1 MQINGLLEHDISAPD
16 AAAAKSAIRD
26 AVQRTEAVVED
37 LQGKP
42 LSTEIDGHVGLDS
55 SNQRA
60 FETNSQGET
69 GDLVRAQT
77 CISATLAGLNTV
89 LLTAEQGNPLST
101 EIDGHVGLD
110 SSNQRTFKTNSK
122 GEAGDPLVRAQTC
135 ISAPLAGLNA
145 VLLTAEQEF
154 GRAGPRGSDPV
165 LMYGQPRVR
174 DQDWPTQPKS
184 AAPPVEW
191 PWLTVEMPRRL
202 TLRHLSDIPPAS
214 GAGAL
219 VEGPLRLTLEPRVDS
234 RTAAKTK
241 GRGFW
246 RVMLHAGGVLGFA
259 AFVVWVVVS
268 IPSARRL
275 GHETMQLGFSGAPLP
290 PDLSRQVAVPG
301 AVPAPSER
309 PDQVAVTD
317 RSAPEH
323 KDQPDSVGSAA
334 VPSAS
339 APIISTPTRAAIT
352 KQPPRA
358 MIARETPPAAQPA
371 PQPTVQ
377 PTPQPAGQ
385 ATTQP
390 MAQDLITRQIDPNE
404 LASLVRRG
412 DDFVN
417 FRDLSSARLL
427 YRRAAE
433 AGNVRAAL
441 ALAGTFDPNVLQKLG
456 FPENVGEVTKARL
469 WYERAQQLGSAE
481 APQRLEQLA
490 TVTNSGK

>member
-42 LSTEIDGHVGLDS
+42 LSTEIYGHVGLDS

-69 GDLVRAQT
+69 GDPLVRAQT
-77 CISATLAGLNTV
+77 CISAT
-89 LLTAEQGNPLST
+89 
-101 EIDGHVGLD
+101 
-110 SSNQRTFKTNSK
+110 
-122 GEAGDPLVRAQTC
+122 
-135 ISAPLAGLNA
+135 LAGLNA

-165 LMYGQPRVR
+165 LMYVQPRVR

-290 PDLSRQVAVPG
+290 PDLSRQFAVPA

-339 APIISTPTRAAIT
+339 APIISTPTRAAIP

-358 MIARETPPAAQPA
+358 MIARETPLAAQL
-371 PQPTVQ
+371 TVQ

-390 MAQDLITRQIDPNE
+390 MVQDLITRQIDPDE

-441 ALAGTFDPNVLQKLG
+441 ALASTFDPNVLKKLG

-490 TVTNSGK
+490 TVTNSGN

>member
-16 AAAAKSAIRD
+16 AAAPKSAIRD

-37 LQGKP
+37 PQGKP
-42 LSTEIDGHVGLDS
+42 LSTEIDGHIGLDS

-69 GDLVRAQT
+69 GDPLVRAQT
-77 CISATLAGLNTV
+77 CISATLAGLN
-89 LLTAEQGNPLST
+89 
-101 EIDGHVGLD
+101 
-110 SSNQRTFKTNSK
+110 
-122 GEAGDPLVRAQTC
+122 
-135 ISAPLAGLNA
+135 A
-145 VLLTAEQEF
+145 VLLTAEQEL

-174 DQDWPTQPKS
+174 DQDWPTQPES

-191 PWLTVEMPRRL
+191 PWLPVEMPRRL

-219 VEGPLRLTLEPRVDS
+219 VEGPLRLTLEPGADS

-259 AFVVWVVVS
+259 AFVVWIVVS

-275 GHETMQLGFSGAPLP
+275 GHETMQLGFSGAPIT
-290 PDLSRQVAVPG
+290 PDLSRQFAVP
-301 AVPAPSER
+301 AAAPAPSER

-317 RSAPEH
+317 RPAPEH
-323 KDQPDSVGSAA
+323 KDQL
-334 VPSAS
+334 PSAS
-339 APIISTPTRAAIT
+339 APIVSTPTRAAIT

-358 MIARETPPAAQPA
+358 MMIARETPPAAQP
-371 PQPTVQ
+371 TGQ

-390 MAQDLITRQIDPNE
+390 MVQDLITRQIDPDE

-441 ALAGTFDPNVLQKLG
+441 ALASTFDPNVLKKLG

>member
-1 MQINGLLEHDISAPD
+1 MQINGSLEHDISAPD
-16 AAAAKSAIRD
+16 AAAPKSAIRE
-26 AVQRTEAVVED
+26 AVQRTEAMVEGP
-37 LQGKP
+37 QGNP

-69 GDLVRAQT
+69 GDPLVQAQT
-77 CISATLAGLNTV
+77 CISATLAGLN
-89 LLTAEQGNPLST
+89 
-101 EIDGHVGLD
+101 
-110 SSNQRTFKTNSK
+110 
-122 GEAGDPLVRAQTC
+122 
-135 ISAPLAGLNA
+135 A
-145 VLLTAEQEF
+145 VLLTAKQEF

-165 LMYGQPRVR
+165 LMCGQPTVR
-174 DQDWPTQPKS
+174 DQDWPTQPES

-191 PWLTVEMPRRL
+191 PWQRFATVRAERSLVEMPRRL

-219 VEGPLRLTLEPRVDS
+219 VEGPLQLTLEPGVDS

-259 AFVVWVVVS
+259 AFVVWIVVS
-268 IPSARRL
+268 IPSAPRL
-275 GHETMQLGFSGAPLP
+275 GHETMQSGFSGAPIP
-290 PDLSRQVAVPG
+290 PDLSRQAAVPA

-309 PDQVAVTD
+309 PDAQVAVTD
-317 RSAPEH
+317 RPAPQH
-323 KDQPDSVGSAA
+323 KDQLAA

-358 MIARETPPAAQPA
+358 KIARETPPAA
-371 PQPTVQ
+371 QPTVQ

-390 MAQDLITRQIDPNE
+390 MVQDLFTRQIDPDE

-441 ALAGTFDPNVLQKLG
+441 ALASTFDPNVLKKLG

-490 TVTNSGK
+490 TVTNSGN

>member
-16 AAAAKSAIRD
+16 AAAPKTAIRD

-37 LQGKP
+37 PQGKP

-60 FETNSQGET
+60 FETNSEGET
-69 GDLVRAQT
+69 GDPLVRAQT
-77 CISATLAGLNTV
+77 CISATLA
-89 LLTAEQGNPLST
+89 E
-101 EIDGHVGLD
+101 
-110 SSNQRTFKTNSK
+110 
-122 GEAGDPLVRAQTC
+122 
-135 ISAPLAGLNA
+135 LNA

-154 GRAGPRGSDPV
+154 GRARPRGSDPV

-174 DQDWPTQPKS
+174 DQDWPTQPES

-191 PWLTVEMPRRL
+191 PWLPVEMPRRP

-219 VEGPLRLTLEPRVDS
+219 VEGPLQLTLEPGVDS

-246 RVMLHAGGVLGFA
+246 RVMLHAGGALGFA

-275 GHETMQLGFSGAPLP
+275 GHETMQLGFSGAPIP
-290 PDLSRQVAVPG
+290 PDLSRQAAVPA

-317 RSAPEH
+317 RPAPQH
-323 KDQPDSVGSAA
+323 KDQLAA

-358 MIARETPPAAQPA
+358 KIARETPPAA
-371 PQPTVQ
+371 QPTVQ

-390 MAQDLITRQIDPNE
+390 MVQDLITRQIDPDE

-412 DDFVN
+412 DDFVI

-441 ALAGTFDPNVLQKLG
+441 ALASTFDPNVLKKLG

-490 TVTNSGK
+490 TVTNSGN